1 MVTLAGSVVRL
12 EPLEPRHTAGLF
24 ACLGKDDEAWRWM
37 IVQTPQTLADM
48 TAIVEGYIADQQSGI
63 RESYAVVAQ
72 ANDRVVGTTSM
83 MDISK
88 KDRSCE
94 IGSTIYARE
103 FWRTK
108 VNTESKL
115 LLLTQAFE
123 VEKYIRVCFK
133 TDHLNTRSQTAIK
146 RIGAT
151 YEGRFRSHRIRT
163 DGSLRDSMYY
173 SIIAAEWPSVKD
185 KLEAMLK

>member
-1 MVTLAGSVVRL
+1 MVTLAGGVVRL
-12 EPLEPRHTAGLF
+12 EPLGTRHTADLF

-37 IVQTPQTLADM
+37 IAPTPQTLADM
-48 TAIVEGYIADQQSGI
+48 SEMVEGYLSDKFAGTL
-63 RESYAVVAQ
+63 EPYAVVEVSSG
-72 ANDRVVGTTSM
+72 RVIGTTSF

-88 KDRSCE
+88 NDRSAE
-94 IGSTIYARE
+94 IGSTIFARE

-108 VNTESKL
+108 VNTETKL
-115 LLLTQAFE
+115 LLLTRAFE
-123 VEKYIRVCFK
+123 VEKFIRVSFK
-133 TDHLNTRSQTAIK
+133 TDHLNTRSQAAIQ

-151 YEGRFRSHRIRT
+151 FEGRFRSHRIRT

-173 SIIAAEWPSVKD
+173 SIIASEWPSVKA

>member
-1 MVTLAGSVVRL
+1 METLVGQVVRL
-12 EPLEPRHTAGLF
+12 EPMQTRHIAGLF
-24 ACLGKDDEAWRWM
+24 DCLGKDDEAWRWM
-37 IVQTPQTLADM
+37 IVQTPQTLDDISK
-48 TAIVEGYIADQQSGI
+48 IVDGYLKEQSEGVRAP
-63 RESYAVVAQ
+63 YAVVEEKTGRAI
-72 ANDRVVGTTSM
+72 GMTSF
-83 MDISK
+83 MDISI
-88 KDRSCE
+88 KDRSVE

-123 VEKYIRVCFK
+123 VAQYIRVCFK
-133 TDHLNTRSQTAIK
+133 TDHLNIRSQTAIQ

-163 DGSLRDSMYY
+163 DGTLRDSMYY
-173 SIIAAEWPSVKD
+173 SIIASEWPGVKA